1 MLDSMN
7 LRKVKTAR
15 YEVYSALLP
24 PTTKTTHFL
33 IDNFLEK
40 KICKTSQEVTRNI
53 PLRSLS
59 FLKQAPRNSSTTKH
73 TSYFVNKKEKKLFLK
88 NYI

>member
-1 MLDSMN
+1 MLDSTN

-15 YEVYSALLP
+15 YEVYSALLLFP
-24 PTTKTTHFL
+24 PSTTKTTHFL

-53 PLRSLS
+53 PPRSLS
-59 FLKQAPRNSSTTKH
+59 FLKQPLEFFDDETH
-73 TSYFVNKKEKKLFLK
+73 FVFHW
-88 NYI
+88 